1 MTDKPTMWDF
11 INWQRGLG
19 ERYTPAREGLEDVN
33 QDGEINVLDIMS
45 GLSQGS
51 INEGQIGD
59 LQQSIL
65 HDVKSSRSQQ
75 NIGNY
80 LSDLLQK
87 SGKFD
92 TSLTSDNALKLL
104 LSEEG
109 EQYSTSTGLKQ
120 RPDKKTFSGELS
132 LDPLSEIYS
141 RDDFRGMSR
150 EDLTSSIMDVYSDEF
165 SRWEDKMGSYKQINP
180 ETGSVVRDFGGDLD
194 EAYDKYLYY
203 ESNVSGYNPE
213 DVISKEDFAAQFG
226 QKKYKDVDFES
237 GDLDALLNY
246 MQGMQEGFGSMK
258 TFEEYGGERKIA
270 DVEKEA
276 ERDVKSAYQGYIPG
290 EIISRYSSL
299 QGKGKEAQGELAE
312 SEYLSKVSA
321 ADRRKG
327 RETRSIYDEY
337 ESGLFDDLANWIS

>member
-1 MTDKPTMWDF
+1 MTDKPTIWDF
-11 INWQRGLG
+11 INWQRGNT
-19 ERYTPAREGLEDVN
+19 RGLPWRS
-33 QDGEINVLDIMS
+33 S
-45 GLSQGS
+45 GYAFDS
-51 INEGQIGD
+51 GQENIGD
-59 LQQSIL
+59 
-65 HDVKSSRSQQ
+65 
-75 NIGNY
+75 Y

-92 TSLTSDNALKLL
+92 TSLNGDNALKIL
-104 LSEEG
+104 LSQEG
-109 EQYSTSTGLKQ
+109 GQYSTSTGLKQ
-120 RPDKKTFSGELS
+120 LPDKKTFSGELS

-141 RDDFRGMSR
+141 RDDFRSMSR

-165 SRWEDKMGSYKQINP
+165 SKYEDEI
-180 ETGSVVRDFGGDLD
+180 TGYYDKDYNRQYGTDLD
-194 EAYDKYLYY
+194 EAYDSYASYQK
-203 ESNVSGYNPE
+203 NPE
-213 DVISKEDFAAQFG
+213 DILTKEDFAAQFG
-226 QKKYKDVDFES
+226 QKKYKDVDFQS

-337 ESGLFDDLANWIS
+337 ESGLFDDLANWLS

>member
-165 SRWEDKMGSYKQINP
+165 SKYEDEISSYYDEGYNR
-180 ETGSVVRDFGGDLD
+180 EYGTDLD
-194 EAYDKYLYY
+194 EAYDSY
-203 ESNVSGYNPE
+203 VSYQKNPE
-213 DVISKEDFAAQFG
+213 DILTKEDFAAQFG